1 MTVDRQL
8 LLADAAATGFR
19 PEMLEK
25 AVRLLGVLDGIRH
38 HPYLRERVV
47 LKGGTAL
54 NLFQFRLP
62 RLSVDID
69 LNYVGARDQETMLE
83 ERPKVDQALKAVF
96 DRDRLRVERSPT
108 DYAGGKWQLRYESAL
123 GGGGNLQVDVNYLL
137 RVPLWS
143 IVCRPSAQVGS
154 FSVQEFPILDVHELA
169 AGKLAALLSRHAAR
183 DLYDSHKL
191 LTEVQLEQKWLR
203 LGFVTDGATNRKDWR
218 TVSSSDV
225 WFEPREL
232 KQNLVPLMTAQSIAA
247 VGDAK
252 AWGKRLVA
260 ETQQALATV
269 LPLNEL
275 ETEFLNRLL
284 EEGEIQAELLSSD
297 PEIQVAIEQS
307 PGLRWKATNVREYKQ
322 RNVD

>member
-1 MTVDRQL
+1 MIADRQL

-69 LNYVGARDQETMLE
+69 LNYVGARDQETMRE

-96 DRDRLRVERSPT
+96 DRDELRVERSPT

-154 FSVQEFPILDVHELA
+154 FSIQQFPVLDVHELA

-203 LGFVTDGATNRKDWR
+203 LGFVIYGAINRKDWR
-218 TVSSSDV
+218 TVSISDV
-225 WFEPREL
+225 WFEPLEL
-232 KQNLVPLMTAQSIAA
+232 KQNLVPLMTAQRSI
-247 VGDAK
+247 
-252 AWGKRLVA
+252 R
-260 ETQQALATV
+260 
-269 LPLNEL
+269 P
-275 ETEFLNRLL
+275 
-284 EEGEIQAELLSSD
+284 S
-297 PEIQVAIEQS
+297 
-307 PGLRWKATNVREYKQ
+307 
-322 RNVD
+322 